1 MSSWTKEFLSVDNC
15 IWCLIEL
22 SFPWLAHARIEAHYS
37 IHRSK
42 NGLPF
47 FLSSIPSSF
56 RTQEK
61 LGEPLEAWEH
71 IAGNTYYCCMGC
83 FTVVV
88 VSTLSCAILNGVSIL
103 ESLRLYELLKL
114 FRTDV
119 LVPEPNDGIQMTN
132 SISNLFT
139 VLLPSYWGGML
150 SELCS
155 F

>member
-1 MSSWTKEFLSVDNC
+1 
-15 IWCLIEL
+15 
-22 SFPWLAHARIEAHYS
+22 LACAARLEAHYS

-88 VSTLSCAILNGVSIL
+88 VSTLSCAILTRVSFL
-103 ESLRLYELLKL
+103 ESLRLYQLLKL
-114 FRTDV
+114 FLTNV
-119 LVPEPNDGIQMTN
+119 LVPEPNDAELFYLVKTYSHAQGPNFYLHIEGEIITN
-132 SISNLFT
+132 ISF
-139 VLLPSYWGGML
+139 Y
-150 SELCS
+150 
-155 F
+155 